1 MRSLSNLWCLLR
13 SWRNYFIL
21 KLYNLV
27 FRNNDRSAETPFAS
41 LAKLERLPAAAF
53 PGSTAIFF
61 RPRRGIILK
70 APVKISEDQVIGKRQ
85 NVDSYFSIEE
95 QVLRRLGPHPRIITY
110 SPHPSGLL
118 LVEAS
123 HGNLQCYL
131 HEHNASIPFCLRQ
144 KWFIQAVESI
154 AFIHSR
160 GVIHSDL
167 RPENFLVHGTAP
179 ISFDLWLCDFGGS
192 TCEELALSAKKLPDS
207 GFFNPKLPWEPTFAV
222 DIFSLGSVLYAIVK
236 GYWPFRTGTGPFTS
250 IEEME
255 EYEASVDACF
265 ASGKFPSVE
274 GLFGGDIILGC
285 WDGTFSKASETM
297 AAVNKLEF

>member
-1 MRSLSNLWCLLR
+1 MHT
-13 SWRNYFIL
+13 F
-21 KLYNLV
+21 LY
-27 FRNNDRSAETPFAS
+27 
-41 LAKLERLPAAAF
+41 
-53 PGSTAIFF
+53 
-61 RPRRGIILK
+61 
-70 APVKISEDQVIGKRQ
+70 
-85 NVDSYFSIEE
+85 DSRF
-95 QVLRRLGPHPRIITY
+95 LG
-110 SPHPSGLL
+110 PHPSGLL

-167 RPENFLVHGTAP
+167 RPENFLIHGTTL
-179 ISFDLWLCDFGGS
+179 DLWLCDFGGS

-207 GFFNPKLPWEPTFAV
+207 GFFNPKLPWEPTFTV

-236 GYWPFRTGTGPFTS
+236 GHWPFRTGTGTFAST
-250 IEEME
+250 EEME
-255 EYEASVDACF
+255 EYEVSVDACF
-265 ASGKFPSVE
+265 ASGEFPSVE

-285 WDGTFSKASETM
+285 WDGTFSQASEIM